1 MIRINQIKLP
11 IGHTDEQ
18 LQQQIC
24 KTLKIRADQLLE
36 LHLVKKSIDAREKAT
51 AFLRVCGRCFR
62 PR

>member
-36 LHLVKKSIDAREKAT
+36 LHLVKNPLMPGKSHSFFTCMR
-51 AFLRVCGRCFR
+51 
-62 PR
+62 